1 MVSKKGKKVFMVT
14 DNVGAVCAGMVADM
28 QNLVKEVG
36 VYAKLKELE
45 AKRQLKASAVAKL
58 TSVIMF
64 ERRFSPLLTQ
74 VILGGVD
81 AKPQVWVLDPLGSLI
96 TDEYA
101 SVGTGAEMATGVMEA
116 GYSAGMSEKDAQGA
130 DRVLDKGGD
139 REGLDERE
147 RHRPPDAGQAGLPR
161 GSDFD
166 LVSKAQR
173 HSGTLSEWSF
183 PSFKDT
189 KRNLLSS
196 KTSVSSFSFS
206 VTVRSLFST
215 IPLNF
220 AIWLGLSGQFISVL
234 RLARLTRRK
243 RRAACCSSG
252 REYSSTLFPVAPLT
266 RDLMTSSMLL
276 LLFLSFIAFKTL

>member
-1 MVSKKGKKVFMVT
+1 MSFDAYIPGATAVGVTYKDGVVLGAERRITLGSMVVSKKGKKVFMVT

-81 AKPQVWVLDPLGSLI
+81 AKPRIWVLDPLGSLL

-116 GYSAGMSEKDAQGA
+116 GYSADMSEKDA
-130 DRVLDKGGD
+130 
-139 REGLDERE
+139 
-147 RHRPPDAGQAGLPR
+147 
-161 GSDFD
+161 
-166 LVSKAQR
+166 
-173 HSGTLSEWSF
+173 
-183 PSFKDT
+183 
-189 KRNLLSS
+189 
-196 KTSVSSFSFS
+196 
-206 VTVRSLFST
+206 
-215 IPLNF
+215 
-220 AIWLGLSGQFISVL
+220 
-234 RLARLTRRK
+234 
-243 RRAACCSSG
+243 
-252 REYSSTLFPVAPLT
+252 
-266 RDLMTSSMLL
+266 RDLTVTSIKAAIERDSMSGNGIDLL
-276 LLFLSFIAFKTL
+276 TLDRQGFREEAIST

>member
-1 MVSKKGKKVFMVT
+1 MSFDAYIPGATAVGVTYKDGVVLGAERRITLGSMVVSKKGKKVFMVT

-81 AKPQVWVLDPLGSLI
+81 VKPRIWVLDPLGSLL

-116 GYSAGMSEKDAQGA
+116 GYSAGMSEKDARELTVTSIKAAIERDAMSGNGI
-130 DRVLDKGGD
+130 DLLTLDKQGF
-139 REGLDERE
+139 REE
-147 RHRPPDAGQAGLPR
+147 AI
-161 GSDFD
+161 
-166 LVSKAQR
+166 
-173 HSGTLSEWSF
+173 
-183 PSFKDT
+183 
-189 KRNLLSS
+189 
-196 KTSVSSFSFS
+196 
-206 VTVRSLFST
+206 ST
-215 IPLNF
+215 
-220 AIWLGLSGQFISVL
+220 
-234 RLARLTRRK
+234 
-243 RRAACCSSG
+243 
-252 REYSSTLFPVAPLT
+252 
-266 RDLMTSSMLL
+266 
-276 LLFLSFIAFKTL
+276 